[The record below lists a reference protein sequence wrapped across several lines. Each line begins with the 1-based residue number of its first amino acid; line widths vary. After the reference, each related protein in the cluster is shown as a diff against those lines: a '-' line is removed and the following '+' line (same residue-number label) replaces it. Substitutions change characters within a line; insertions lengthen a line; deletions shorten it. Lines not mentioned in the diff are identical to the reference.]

1 MSYRDAD
8 TRAERELAAFLD
20 ERQLYTRY
28 LGYQSIQ
35 RVTDP
40 ELQLAGADVVATG
53 QDRAHYI
60 DEKAQLHY
68 LARPLPTFAFELEFL
83 RYGSPVTG
91 WALRPDLMTDKY
103 LLLWPQSNVTDF
115 RLVGRGD
122 FTQVGYLL
130 LDRLQLWLRL
140 VRLGL
145 TPQVLRERA
154 AQIRASGQGG
164 RHPTGIDGITLHFS
178 TQFDEQPI
186 NLVVRRPILEGLAD
200 CFGTLRS

>member
-40 ELQLAGADVVATG
+40 ELQLAGADVVAMG

-103 LLLWPQSNVTDF
+103 LLLWPQANIADF
-115 RLVGRGD
+115 RLVERGD

-130 LDRLQLWLRL
+130 LDRLQLWLHL

-154 AQIRASGQGG
+154 AQIRTSGQGG

-178 TQFDEQPI
+178 TQLSEQPI
-186 NLVVRRPILEGLAD
+186 NLVIRRPILEGLAD
-200 CFGTLRS
+200 RFGTVE